1 MKMKNKKRKRV
12 WRRQRTWNLYIR
24 KNKNFT
30 QAHALLW
37 VYSVCV
43 SISKEFFFSITLVRV
58 VRNEMKKKWNENLEH
73 IFLVWLFNYTWE
85 ILKVSICFFLY
96 LRCVC
101 CMRELKNFFLLRRDE
116 TYFMRLVNLFSQL
129 LLISWLTREFFYF
142 FFIPTKLIFPLWCGA
157 MG

>member
-85 ILKVSICFFLY
+85 ILKVSICFLY

-129 LLISWLTREFFYF
+129 LLISWLTREFFYV